1 MRLRSIPLLAVLAV
15 LAALPT
21 TALAQPGAASPIFIN
36 EIHYDNTG
44 TDAGEAI
51 EVVAPE
57 GTNLVG
63 YSIVLYNGMNGASYD
78 SKALSGT
85 VGASKTVTQNYLS
98 NGIQNGA
105 PDGVAL
111 IGPGDVVIQFL
122 SYEGTFTAVGGLANG
137 VVSTSIG
144 FSENGSEP
152 TGMSLQLAG
161 SGDSYGDFMWQSVR
175 ASSFGALNVG
185 QTYTGTGGGDPPP
198 PAACAGAIDP
208 ISEVQGPGDAT
219 PCAGQVVAVEG
230 IVTGDFQG
238 ASNLNG
244 VFIQDPTPDED
255 PNTSEGI
262 FVFDPNAPALAVG
275 DRVRIT
281 GTAVEFFGLTQI
293 TTVTATEVLES
304 GVALPAATTLD
315 LPADTAARERLE
327 GMRIVAPGTLTV
339 TESRNADNFGELK
352 LSSGGVLFTPTEV
365 AEPGPAAAAIAA
377 ENVRRSIILDDAKSA
392 ANPRP
397 VPYVGPLD
405 SLRRGDTTSG
415 LTGILS
421 YGFGQYRVQPTTEPT
436 FTENNPRPAAPDDVG
451 GDIQIGSFNVLN
463 YFITFG
469 RSEDRGADSETEFA
483 QQEAKIVDAI
493 NGLGAEIVAL
503 QEIQDTSDEAAF
515 ANDPDAALD
524 RLVVALNADPDS
536 DLVWA
541 KVPAP
546 SPYANTDE
554 IRNAIIYQPSKVE
567 RVGEPGALND
577 PAFANARTPLSQT
590 FRAGAE
596 TFTVIAN
603 HFKSKSGTGT
613 GDNANTGQGSFN
625 GDRVRQA
632 TALLGYIR
640 DLQVSTGDPDVL
652 ALGDLNSYTRED
664 PIDVLIAGGLVDVA
678 ATRIAEADRYSFVFD
693 GAQGNL
699 DHEIATPELAA
710 KLTGADI
717 WHINADEPD
726 AFQYTGP
733 EEFFALDAYAAS
745 DHDPSLVGLE
755 IGEEPNRAPVA
766 DLIVSPSS
774 GEEPLGV
781 VFDGSGSSDPDGVED
796 LSSYSLAF
804 GDGSAPATGSGRP
817 PASISHTYTSP
828 GSYTATLTVTDA
840 VGESA
845 EDSVSVTVSQ
855 ANRAPVA
862 RPDEYS
868 QAGSDTSLVVS
879 AAQGVLA
886 NDSDADGD
894 TLSAALISGP
904 ASGMLTLDEDG
915 SFSYR
920 ANADFVGVDSFSYR
934 AGDGKAQSEAVTVS
948 ITVAAGCEGKR
959 ATIVGTNG
967 ADSLS
972 GTAGDDVIVA
982 LGGNDKLYGQGAN
995 DTLCAGAGVDK
1006 VDAGL
1011 GNDVID
1017 GGEGED
1023 DINGNQGDDTIDGGG
1038 GNDYLQGERGNDTI
1052 RGGAGNDRLIGVSGN
1067 DILSGGE
1074 GADTLSGGFGLDT
1087 ISGGAGNDTIKGS
1100 DDDDQITGD
1109 EGDDTLEGGSG
1120 NDSID
1125 GGPGTDTIIGG
1136 PGSDT
1141 CTTGE
1146 TVSQCIGTPGGP

>member
-36 EIHYDNTG
+36 EIHYDNVG
-44 TDAGEAI
+44 IDAGEAI

-57 GTNLVG
+57 GTDLTS
-63 YSIVLYNGMNGASYD
+63 YSLVLYNGTGGASYGTTR
-78 SKALSGT
+78 SLSGT
-85 VGASKTVTQNYLS
+85 VGASNTVTEIYPS
-98 NGIQNGA
+98 NGIQNGS

-122 SYEGTFTAVGGLANG
+122 SYEGTFTAVGGPANG
-137 VVSTSIG
+137 VVSTDIG
-144 FSENGSEP
+144 VSESGSEP

-161 SGDSYGDFMWQSVR
+161 SGDSYGDFTWQRVR

-219 PCAGQVVAVEG
+219 PCAGQVVTVEG

-262 FVFDPNAPALAVG
+262 FVLDPNAPALAVG

-315 LPADTAARERLE
+315 LPADTSARERLE

-397 VPYVGPLD
+397 VPYVSTLD

-421 YGFGQYRVQPTTEPT
+421 YGFGRYRVQPTTEPT

-463 YFITFG
+463 YFITFA
-469 RSEDRGADSETEFA
+469 RSEDRGADNEAEFA

-515 ANDPDAALD
+515 GNDPDAALD
-524 RLVVALNADPDS
+524 RLVASLNADPDS
-536 DLVWA
+536 NLVWA

-546 SPYANTDE
+546 SPYTNTDE

-613 GDNANTGQGSFN
+613 GDNANAGQGAFN

-699 DHEIATPELAA
+699 DHEIATPQLAA

-733 EEFFALDAYAAS
+733 EEFFAPDAYAAS

-755 IGEEPNRAPVA
+755 TGDDAGEP
-766 DLIVSPSS
+766 
-774 GEEPLGV
+774 
-781 VFDGSGSSDPDGVED
+781 
-796 LSSYSLAF
+796 
-804 GDGSAPATGSGRP
+804 
-817 PASISHTYTSP
+817 
-828 GSYTATLTVTDA
+828 
-840 VGESA
+840 
-845 EDSVSVTVSQ
+845 
-855 ANRAPVA
+855 
-862 RPDEYS
+862 
-868 QAGSDTSLVVS
+868 
-879 AAQGVLA
+879 
-886 NDSDADGD
+886 
-894 TLSAALISGP
+894 LISGSGDAADGTVFDFAITGTEKHP
-904 ASGMLTLDEDG
+904 AG
-915 SFSYR
+915 R
-920 ANADFVGVDSFSYR
+920 AAFVS
-934 AGDGKAQSEAVTVS
+934 QSSTM
-948 ITVAAGCEGKR
+948 
-959 ATIVGTNG
+959 
-967 ADSLS
+967 
-972 GTAGDDVIVA
+972 
-982 LGGNDKLYGQGAN
+982 
-995 DTLCAGAGVDK
+995 AGAITCLRRV
-1006 VDAGL
+1006 
-1011 GNDVID
+1011 
-1017 GGEGED
+1017 
-1023 DINGNQGDDTIDGGG
+1023 GDRAVFGIADT
-1038 GNDYLQGERGNDTI
+1038 E
-1052 RGGAGNDRLIGVSGN
+1052 
-1067 DILSGGE
+1067 SGGE
-1074 GADTLSGGFGLDT
+1074 TVFREFYVEDDGRGERLLAL
-1087 ISGGAGNDTIKGS
+1087 GS
-1100 DDDDQITGD
+1100 
-1109 EGDDTLEGGSG
+1109 ESRAPKKHCSSHLPRAGSG
-1120 NDSID
+1120 AVLASGSI
-1125 GGPGTDTIIGG
+1125 TFAMAK
-1136 PGSDT
+1136 
-1141 CTTGE
+1141 
-1146 TVSQCIGTPGGP
+1146 